1 MVAASSTAASSIARC
16 SIAAGLVAASSIAGC
31 ILPDRGIRTESDVD
45 NPGAVRI
52 IETIPIVPELTEAC
66 RDANPADPDYA
77 RAVLGCPQVPPALP
91 QGLIGGGPF
100 CSCPGRDRNTLP
112 EFSLYAEDPDRR
124 GDRATDTLYAV
135 ALLDLDPV
143 TRAPQTFVAYPEQL
157 NPGASGDY
165 IADRRGFGEALPL
178 VAPQGREDNGIWRF
192 SFGRD
197 GGEGTDLCNDDDGE
211 TLAPGLHNLT
221 IMVTDR
227 PFFEPVRLDEAGE
240 VVLGTDGR
248 PELLRPQYGMPDLAI
263 GATWAVA
270 NYVFECQDAA
280 ELPELC
286 DCVEEAP

>member
-1 MVAASSTAASSIARC
+1 M
-16 SIAAGLVAASSIAGC
+16 AGC

-52 IETIPIVPELTEAC
+52 IETIPIVPALADAC
-66 RDANPADPDYA
+66 REAERSDPDYA
-77 RAVLGCPQVPPALP
+77 QALLGCPQLPPTLP
-91 QGLIGGGPF
+91 QGLVGGGPF

-124 GDRATDTLYAV
+124 GDEAEDTLYAV

-157 NPGASGDY
+157 NPGAPGNY
-165 IADRRGFGEALPL
+165 ITDRNDIDDNL
-178 VAPQGREDNGIWRF
+178 VVASQGREDNGIWRF

-197 GGEGTDLCNDDDGE
+197 GGEGTDLCNDDDGQ

-227 PFFEPVRLDEAGE
+227 PFFQPVRLDEDGE

-280 ELPELC
+280 EVPELC